1 MSQQDKFDRVVA
13 SLHEAMLGDA
23 HWQAASTQI
32 DDACG
37 TKGSHLVVVDSH
49 ARNRPEW
56 LFDRLFYH
64 GVGRQDISQEYV
76 EDFFATDERIPRLMR
91 LPDRRVAHVT
101 DLYAER
107 ELKVSPTYND
117 FLLGADCQ
125 DSLNIR
131 MDGPDGLDILIGLAD
146 PTEPGGWNSGNIEMI
161 ERILPHIRQFV
172 RVRHALIRAEALGAS
187 FTELLANTEVGVIY
201 LDQRGMI
208 IEVNARARNILRQG
222 DGLSDRGGCLR
233 ARLPADDAKLA
244 RLLARALPTSSAA
257 ATSGSMAVARSPVL
271 PRFALHVNP
280 VVIRQVDLGARRV
293 AAIVLVVDPG
303 SKPAIDPG
311 FVEAALGLTEAESRV
326 ATSLAAGDTVHD
338 IAIATRRQE
347 SSVRWLVKQMHAKLG
362 ITRQADLVRM
372 VLSTGQ
378 FGGPRR

>member
-13 SLHEAMLGDA
+13 SLHETMLGDA

-76 EDFFATDERIPRLMR
+76 EDFFATDERIPRFMR
-91 LPDRRVAHVT
+91 LPDRHVAHVT

-117 FLLGADCQ
+117 LLLWADCQ

-161 ERILPHIRQFV
+161 ERILPHLRQFV
-172 RVRHALIRAEALGAS
+172 RIRHALIRAEALGAS

-208 IEVNARARNILRQG
+208 IEVNARARDILRQG
-222 DGLSDRGGCLR
+222 DGLSDRDGRLR
-233 ARLPADDAKLA
+233 ARLPADDAKLG

-257 ATSGSMAVARSPVL
+257 ATQRFHGGWALARAAALRVARQPGGHPAGGLRCPARRRDRAGRRSGKQTSHRAGCVASDTRPYRRRKPGSGS
-271 PRFALHVNP
+271 F
-280 VVIRQVDLGARRV
+280 G
-293 AAIVLVVDPG
+293 
-303 SKPAIDPG
+303 
-311 FVEAALGLTEAESRV
+311 
-326 ATSLAAGDTVHD
+326 
-338 IAIATRRQE
+338 RRQ
-347 SSVRWLVKQMHAKLG
+347 
-362 ITRQADLVRM
+362 
-372 VLSTGQ
+372 
-378 FGGPRR
+378 